1 MISFKA
7 MRNKLYT
14 LQDDLKKRL
23 KDPQFRRLWQESE
36 VEYQL
41 ARKLIEKRLAKKI
54 SQRGLARK
62 VKTTQA
68 VISRIESMRANP
80 SLGLLKRL
88 AEALNTRLEI
98 RFLPR

>member
-1 MISFKA
+1 

-14 LQDDLKKRL
+14 LQDDFKKRL
-23 KDPQFRRLWQESE
+23 KDPQFRRLWQKSE

-54 SQRGLARK
+54 SQRELAKK

-88 AEALNTRLEI
+88 AEALNTHLEI

>member
-1 MISFKA
+1 

-14 LQDDLKKRL
+14 LEDDLKKRL
-23 KDPQFRRLWQESE
+23 KDPEFRRLWKESE

-41 ARKLIEKRLAKKI
+41 ARKLIEKRLKQKI
-54 SQRGLARK
+54 SQRELARK

-68 VISRIESMRANP
+68 VISRVESMSANP

-88 AEALNTRLEI
+88 AGALDSRLEI
-98 RFLPR
+98 RLVPK

>member
-1 MISFKA
+1 MK
-7 MRNKLYT
+7 NKLYT

-41 ARKLIEKRLAKKI
+41 ARKLIEKRLAKKV
-54 SQRGLARK
+54 SQRELAKK

-68 VISRIESMRANP
+68 IISRIESMRANP

-98 RFLPR
+98 HFLPR

>member
-1 MISFKA
+1 

-23 KDPQFRRLWQESE
+23 KDPEFRRLWQESE

-41 ARKLIEKRLAKKI
+41 ARKLMEKRLSKKI
-54 SQRGLARK
+54 SQRELAIK

-68 VISRIESMRANP
+68 VISRIESMAANP

-88 AEALNTRLEI
+88 AGALNTRLEI
-98 RFLPR
+98 RFLPK